1 MRRLFLTFALLGPIA
16 LSGCGSA
23 AGNPAISG
31 NSTQYGVQLNW
42 SETSSAD
49 PVVSYNIY
57 RQQTGGFAQ
66 INTSPVT
73 ATSYM
78 DTSAASGQTYVYM
91 VESVDAEG
99 NASDPSDPVS
109 VSVP

>member
-1 MRRLFLTFALLGPIA
+1 
-16 LSGCGSA
+16 
-23 AGNPAISG
+23 
-31 NSTQYGVQLNW
+31 
-42 SETSSAD
+42 
-49 PVVSYNIY
+49 
-57 RQQTGGFAQ
+57 
-66 INTSPVT
+66 
-73 ATSYM
+73 M